1 MEKEVYMQKRSV
13 TLSGH
18 PTSISVETE
27 FWDVLKSIARERRQT
42 ISSLISDLDR
52 EREGNLSSAIR
63 LFVLREIQEKKGK

>member
-1 MEKEVYMQKRSV
+1 MQKRSV

>member
-1 MEKEVYMQKRSV
+1 MQKRSV

-63 LFVLREIQEKKGK
+63 LFVLREIQEKKQNSFRN

>member
-1 MEKEVYMQKRSV
+1 MQKRSV

-42 ISSLISDLDR
+42 ISSLISNLDR

-63 LFVLREIQEKKGK
+63 LFVLREVQEKSGQ